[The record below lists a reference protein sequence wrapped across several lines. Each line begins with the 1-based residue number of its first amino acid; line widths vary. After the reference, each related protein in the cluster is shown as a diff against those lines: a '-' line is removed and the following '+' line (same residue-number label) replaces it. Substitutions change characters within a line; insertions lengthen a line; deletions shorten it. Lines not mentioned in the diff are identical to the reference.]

1 MSSIALFVLFLISY
15 FILEKKNTIY
25 RGENNKVALPIG
37 SRLDSENGHVCLSMQ
52 KDGNLVIYARPDT
65 PGQRPIW
72 SSKTDGLLIKDGLV
86 FQGDGN
92 LCLYDSEG
100 KCVWA
105 TMTNATE
112 VDRFTLQNDGDFVG
126 FGRHGSKLWKSNS
139 SVSTIWRSLSAP
151 SETLLLGTDLVSENG
166 KVRLCM
172 QENGNLVIL
181 CEGSEEPIWTSKT
194 EGQKINGGLFFQ
206 YTDGN
211 LVLYNTDK
219 VPVWAT
225 MTQWTEVNQ
234 FIIQNDG
241 NFVGKGK
248 YGTVYWESGSK
259 CPC

>member
-1 MSSIALFVLFLISY
+1 
-15 FILEKKNTIY
+15 
-25 RGENNKVALPIG
+25 
-37 SRLDSENGHVCLSMQ
+37 
-52 KDGNLVIYARPDT
+52 
-65 PGQRPIW
+65 
-72 SSKTDGLLIKDGLV
+72 
-86 FQGDGN
+86 
-92 LCLYDSEG
+92 
-100 KCVWA
+100 
-105 TMTNATE
+105 
-112 VDRFTLQNDGDFVG
+112 
-126 FGRHGSKLWKSNS
+126 
-139 SVSTIWRSLSAP
+139 
-151 SETLLLGTDLVSENG
+151 
-166 KVRLCM
+166 M